1 MPAISYLSLL
11 ALKLTGKEGGVS
23 RVDDMLL
30 IDSAAVSTDAVTPV
44 RGVNAPTND
53 EGPAAVDACGAFI
66 VCLNQSGRGGS

>member
-1 MPAISYLSLL
+1 MSH
-11 ALKLTGKEGGVS
+11 
-23 RVDDMLL
+23 VDDMLL
-30 IDSAAVSTDAVTPV
+30 IDSAAVSTDAVTLV